1 MVQVLQCLPSK
12 HKEEFKPQ
20 YCKEKKERK
29 EIRELQL
36 RLPLEVAVG
45 WFLLW

>member
-1 MVQVLQCLPSK
+1 VPAQQLQST
-12 HKEEFKPQ
+12 EFKPQ